1 MLEQKRVKF
10 MRRATALT
18 KNIMRRLAPFAL
30 LCFLLLFFSPQAYA
44 HSVHNMPITDNTY
57 IADATDGTKSYQDYT
72 SPRFDVDVRLQKGG
86 SALVTE
92 TEVFHFNGG
101 PFHQVERDLV
111 TDNTDGIQIIGASI
125 DGQTLTPGQDAG
137 NYEVTDNPLEVLWHF
152 NGASD
157 VTKTFTLTY
166 TVQGAIH
173 QTPQGDT
180 FIFTTLPTQH
190 SYTIQ
195 SSTTTVHFPEE
206 IQALDAAV
214 ADGNTAQIQ
223 YQQQSVMF
231 TSSDLAADASIQ
243 VKIDFPAGSL
253 ITAPP
258 QWQQAQITDDRN
270 VLIARQHAD
279 AIVLLNLIIA
289 LLILLIG
296 ILAAIFYRRTAQPIS
311 GYPASKQE
319 GILGRIPHFP
329 VSSDSRLD
337 APPGTLEPATAGAL
351 LNSSKLINNAHA
363 LNIDINQGL
372 ATLFELANRG
382 MLTMQE
388 EKVDGTAQVK
398 PRSEFTI
405 KMESRPTRLQPHEE
419 QLLNILFRKTEQG
432 PASVHFTNFTHSY
445 KSKSTRYTNTLKKE
459 MFDAGLLRSDNATLH
474 ARLKVIGW
482 LLFCIGCLGTFSA
495 LSATAAGDWPLFMP
509 GLALVIVGIVVLQ
522 QRNHCYALTVEGE
535 QIALYWQGFYAYL
548 YDLTY
553 KRIALNRNNEAEL
566 SDLFVRYLPYA
577 VSFGLGQRWIDH
589 FENIGITSLPAW
601 FLKLSDQRPQI
612 VPGNG
617 KLSPLATMFVYSR
630 PPYGIYYYP
639 SANRGGGYGG
649 RASGGFS
656 GGGGF
661 GGGFGGGGSGAH

>member
-1 MLEQKRVKF
+1 MS
-10 MRRATALT
+10 RATALA

-30 LCFLLLFFSPQAYA
+30 LCFLLPFFSQQAYA
-44 HSVHNMPITDNTY
+44 HSVHTTSIIDTTY
-57 IADATDGTKSYQDYT
+57 VADAANETESYKDYT
-72 SPRFDVDVRLQKGG
+72 SPRFNVDVRLQKGG

-92 TEVFHFNGG
+92 TEVFHFDGG

-111 TDNTDGIQIIGASI
+111 TDNTDGIQIIGAGI
-125 DGQTLTPGQDAG
+125 DGQALTPGQDAG
-137 NYEVTDNPLEVLWHF
+137 NYEVTDNPLTVLWHF
-152 NGASD
+152 DGASD

-180 FIFTTLPTQH
+180 FVFTTLPIQH

-223 YQQQSVMF
+223 RQPQSITF
-231 TSSDLAADASIQ
+231 TSKNLAADASIQ

-258 QWQQAQITDDRN
+258 QWQQQQITAARN
-270 VLIARQHAD
+270 ALIAQQHAD

-296 ILAAIFYRRTAQPIS
+296 ILAAIFYRRAAQPIS
-311 GYPASKQE
+311 GYPAGKQE
-319 GILGRIPHFP
+319 GVLGRIPHFP

-337 APPGTLEPATAGAL
+337 APPGTLEPAAAGAL

-363 LNIDINQGL
+363 LTIDINQGL
-372 ATLFELANRG
+372 ATFFELANHG
-382 MLTMQE
+382 ILTMQE

-405 KMESRPTRLQPHEE
+405 EMESRPSKLQPHEE

-432 PASVHFTNFTHSY
+432 PASVHFTAFTRNY
-445 KSKSTRYTNTLKKE
+445 KSKSARYTNTVKQE
-459 MFDAGLLRSDNATLH
+459 MFDAGLLRSDNDMLRV
-474 ARLKVIGW
+474 RLKTIGW
-482 LLFCIGCLGTFSA
+482 LLFCIGCLGAISA
-495 LSATAAGDWPLFMP
+495 LSATATGDWPFFMP

-522 QRNHCYALTVEGE
+522 QRNHCYALTAEGE
-535 QIALYWQGFYAYL
+535 QLALQWQGFYAYL

-553 KRIALNRNNEAEL
+553 KRIALNHNNEAEL
-566 SDLFVRYLPYA
+566 GDLFVRYLPYA

-601 FLKLSDQRPQI
+601 FLTLSDQQPQI
-612 VPGNG
+612 VPSNG
-617 KLSPLATMFVYSR
+617 RLSPLSTMFIYSR

-639 SANRGGGYGG
+639 SVSRGGSYGG
-649 RASGGFS
+649 GASGGF

-661 GGGFGGGGSGAH
+661 GGGFGGGGSGAS